1 MHHGGELNGVG
12 GELPAVE
19 RNVAR
24 EAARWLLRLSS
35 GRATEADVHACDL
48 WRASRA
54 EHEHAWQRAQR
65 VNERFGLIPSALG
78 MATLN
83 RPELSSRRAALK
95 TLVALMVA
103 GPVGWAA
110 WRADPFNWTADY
122 RSGAGER
129 RNVVLADGSTLQLN
143 TASAVDVAFDAS
155 TRLLRLRV
163 GEIAVHVLADGAA
176 DARMGSVTNAVS
188 HAVTGAPSNA
198 PSDAGSTSVAAP
210 FAPPRPFIVRTRLG
224 DIEAPPSRFCVREDG
239 VQCQVSVQEGRV
251 RVSQGGRVVNVLA
264 GQQGSLSDAGVSG
277 PSPADPHANDWM
289 RGVLHASQM
298 RLDAFAVELGR
309 YRPGVLRCDPEVAH
323 LRISGAFQLND
334 TDAVLAALP
343 ATLPVQVRYR
353 TPYWVTIGPRAS
365 MA

>member
-1 MHHGGELNGVG
+1 MHHGGELNGAG

-35 GRATEADVHACDL
+35 GRATDADVHACDQ
-48 WRASRA
+48 WRASKA

-95 TLVALMVA
+95 TLVALVVA

-110 WRADPFNWTADY
+110 WRADPMNWTADY

-143 TASAVDVAFDAS
+143 TASAVDVVFDAT
-155 TRLLRLRV
+155 TRLLRLRA
-163 GEIAVHVLADGAA
+163 GEIAVHVVADVAGNARANSVA
-176 DARMGSVTNAVS
+176 DSSGENPVS
-188 HAVTGAPSNA
+188 G
-198 PSDAGSTSVAAP
+198 SVAAP
-210 FAPPRPFIVRTRLG
+210 FAPRPFVVRTRLG
-224 DIEAPPSRFCVREDG
+224 DIEAPPSLFCVRQDG

-251 RVSQGGRVVNVLA
+251 RLSRGGQVLNLA
-264 GQQGSLSDAGVSG
+264 EGQQGSLSEAGVSD
-277 PSPADPHANDWM
+277 PSPADPHAGDWM
-289 RGVLHASQM
+289 RGVLHASQL

-365 MA
+365 SA

>member
-1 MHHGGELNGVG
+1 MHHGGELNGVD

-35 GRATEADVHACDL
+35 GRATDADVQACDQ
-48 WRASRA
+48 WRASKA

-110 WRADPFNWTADY
+110 WRADPMNWTADY

-155 TRLLRLRV
+155 TRLLRLRA
-163 GEIAVHVLADGAA
+163 GEIAVHVVADSVANPVGNSVANPVA
-176 DARMGSVTNAVS
+176 DSVA
-188 HAVTGAPSNA
+188 
-198 PSDAGSTSVAAP
+198 DSVAAP
-210 FAPPRPFIVRTRLG
+210 FAQPRPFVVRTRLG

-251 RVSQGGRVVNVLA
+251 RLSRRGRVVSLAA
-264 GQQGSLSDAGVSG
+264 GQQGSLSEAGVSD
-277 PSPADPHANDWM
+277 PSPADPHAGDWM
-289 RGVLHASQM
+289 RGVLHASQL

-365 MA
+365 SA

>member
-1 MHHGGELNGVG
+1 MHHGGELNGAG

-35 GRATEADVHACDL
+35 GRATDADVHACDQ
-48 WRASRA
+48 WRASKA

-95 TLVALMVA
+95 TLVALVVA

-110 WRADPFNWTADY
+110 WRADPMNWTADY

-129 RNVVLADGSTLQLN
+129 RDVVLADGSTLQLN
-143 TASAVDVAFDAS
+143 TASAVDVAFDAT
-155 TRLLRLRV
+155 TRLLRLRA
-163 GEIAVHVLADGAA
+163 GEIAVHVVAD
-176 DARMGSVTNAVS
+176 
-188 HAVTGAPSNA
+188 
-198 PSDAGSTSVAAP
+198 SVAYPVRNSAASSAVDSVADSAAAP
-210 FAPPRPFIVRTRLG
+210 HAQPRPFVVRTRLG
-224 DIEAPPSRFCVREDG
+224 DIEAPPSRFCVRQDG

-251 RVSQGGRVVNVLA
+251 RLSRGGQFLNLTA
-264 GQQGSLSDAGVSG
+264 GQQGSLSDAGLSH
-277 PSPADPHANDWM
+277 PSPADPHAGDWM
-289 RGVLHASQM
+289 RGVLHASQL

-365 MA
+365 SA

>member
-35 GRATEADVHACDL
+35 GRATDADVHACDQ
-48 WRASRA
+48 WRASKA

-83 RPELSSRRAALK
+83 RPALSSRRAALK
-95 TLVALMVA
+95 TLVALVVA

-110 WRADPFNWTADY
+110 WRADPMNWTADY

-129 RNVVLADGSTLQLN
+129 RDVGLADGSTLQLN
-143 TASAVDVAFDAS
+143 TASAVDVVFDAT
-155 TRLLRLRV
+155 TRLLRLRA
-163 GEIAVHVLADGAA
+163 GEIAVHVVADVVGNSVANSVA
-176 DARMGSVTNAVS
+176 DAGAYPGANSMGT
-188 HAVTGAPSNA
+188 
-198 PSDAGSTSVAAP
+198 P
-210 FAPPRPFIVRTRLG
+210 FAQPRPFVVRTRLG
-224 DIEAPPSRFCVREDG
+224 DIEAPPSRFCVRQDG

-251 RVSQGGRVVNVLA
+251 RLSRGGQILNLAA
-264 GQQGSLSDAGVSG
+264 GQQGSLSDAGVSD
-277 PSPADPHANDWM
+277 PSPADPHAADWM
-289 RGVLHASQM
+289 RGVLHASQL

-334 TDAVLAALP
+334 TDAVLGALP

-365 MA
+365 SV